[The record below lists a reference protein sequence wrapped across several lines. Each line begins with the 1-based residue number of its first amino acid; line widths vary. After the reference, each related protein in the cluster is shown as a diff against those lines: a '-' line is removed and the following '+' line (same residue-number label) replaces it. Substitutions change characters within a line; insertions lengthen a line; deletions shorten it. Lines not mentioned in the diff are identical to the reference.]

1 MGDIAESQYQPVLQP
16 KIQEGGPKE
25 EKKLYTFDDV
35 IRERAEDLEQVPLIA
50 YPKTSDGVDDY
61 EFFTGKEL
69 NRLVD
74 GAAKA
79 LIGMGIQPVVRLFLL
94 TSSSFIF
101 LDSSSFHFASTELNI
116 YET

>member
-1 MGDIAESQYQPVLQP
+1 MGDIGQQPTLRP
-16 KIQEGGPKE
+16 KVE

-35 IRERAEDLEQVPLIA
+35 IRERAEYLDQVPLIA
-50 YPKTSDGVDDY
+50 YPKTKDGVDDY

-79 LIGMGIQPVVRLFLL
+79 LIGMGIEPVVSSLVL
-94 TSSSFIF
+94 SSSITI
-101 LDSSSFHFASTELNI
+101 S
-116 YET
+116 